1 MYMNVEVALRNI
13 VFFVISENGI
23 NPREKKMTEQ
33 QIMLERK
40 NRVALVT
47 LNRPGR
53 QNAFDRAM
61 FLELG
66 RIVRELRDNTPRAVV
81 ITGVDKAF
89 CAGFDVNP
97 DNPWVAELIAAVETS
112 TTEPAERLIRDLRAV
127 SDEFASLSAP
137 LIAAVN
143 GMAYG
148 GGAELAVRCDLRVM
162 DPDAV
167 ICFSEVRLGL
177 MPDWGGGAAL
187 AHLIG
192 ASRAA
197 DLILTARKVRADEA
211 MALGLTNRISRPG
224 KCLEDA
230 LALAEEISQNGPRAV
245 RSALSVIRQS
255 LNMTLEQN
263 LTLEADLAVKLIASG
278 ECFHGVAAFLEKR
291 EPDFPDA

>member
-1 MYMNVEVALRNI
+1 
-13 VFFVISENGI
+13 
-23 NPREKKMTEQ
+23 MTEQ
-33 QIMLERK
+33 RIILERK
-40 NRVALVT
+40 DRVAVVT
-47 LNRPGR
+47 LNRPQR

-61 FLELG
+61 FMELG
-66 RIVRELRDNTPRAVV
+66 SVVRQLKEDLPRVVV
-81 ITGVDKAF
+81 ITGVEKAF

-112 TTEPAERLIRDLRAV
+112 ATEPAEKLIRDLRAV
-127 SDEFASLSAP
+127 SDEFAFLPVP

-143 GMAYG
+143 GLAYG

-162 DPDAV
+162 DPDAI

-177 MPDWGGGAAL
+177 MPDWGGGATL

-211 MALGLTNRISRPG
+211 AALGLANRISRPG
-224 KCLEDA
+224 RCLEEA
-230 LALAEEISQNGPRAV
+230 LGLAEAIAKNGPRSV

-255 LNMTLEQN
+255 RDMTLEQN
-263 LTLEADLAVKLIASG
+263 LALEADLAVKLIVSG

>member
-1 MYMNVEVALRNI
+1 M
-13 VFFVISENGI
+13 VIDFPYNGENH
-23 NPREKKMTEQ
+23 REKKMTGQ
-33 QIMLERK
+33 RIMLAYK
-40 NRVALVT
+40 DRVAVVT
-47 LNRPGR
+47 LNRPRR

-61 FLELG
+61 FLELA
-66 RIVRELRDNTPRAVV
+66 RVVNELKEKLPRAVV
-81 ITGVDKAF
+81 ITGVENAF

-112 TTEPAERLIRDLRAV
+112 ASKPAEGLIRDLRAV
-127 SDEFASLSAP
+127 SDEFASLPVP

-143 GMAYG
+143 GLAYG
-148 GGAELAVRCDLRVM
+148 GGAELAVRCDLRIM
-162 DPDAV
+162 APDAV

-177 MPDWGGGAAL
+177 MPDWGGGATL

-197 DLILTARKVRADEA
+197 DLILTARKVGADEA
-211 MALGLTNRISRPG
+211 VALGLANRISRSG

-230 LALAEEISQNGPRAV
+230 LALAEAISKNGPRAV

-255 LNMTLEQN
+255 RDMTLQQN
-263 LTLEADLAVKLIASG
+263 LALEADLAVKLIVSG